1 MTIPEK
7 IKQLRKE
14 KGLTQTAFG
23 LLFTPPVKKQY
34 ICDIEAGKANLSIES
49 IEKIANVLGVKNY
62 FLIDEK

>member
-1 MTIPEK
+1 MIHQK

-14 KGLTQTAFG
+14 KGLTQTGFG

-34 ICDIEAGKANLSIES
+34 VSDIESGKANLSIES
-49 IEKIANVLGVKNY
+49 IEKIAKILGVKNH